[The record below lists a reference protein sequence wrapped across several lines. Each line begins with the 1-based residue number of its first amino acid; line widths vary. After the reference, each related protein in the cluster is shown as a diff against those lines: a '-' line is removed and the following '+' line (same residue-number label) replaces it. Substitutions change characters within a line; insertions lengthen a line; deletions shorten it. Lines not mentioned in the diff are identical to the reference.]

1 MDPLSAVFLGCFVF
15 GFGAL
20 LISLLLGGL
29 EGVHIGGHHIDVFG
43 GAHADVGHLHGVHAG
58 GHLAGGHGAGHIVH
72 GGGHVA
78 HGHVDVGHVGTHSVE
93 HAGGHASGHEGSGGL
108 SLLSFLNPSAVL
120 TFLTWFGGAG
130 FILRNYYGAVAML
143 SLALAALAGVVGASL
158 VVVFMLKV
166 LLPHQTVMRQADYDP
181 VGSLGR
187 VSVPIRADGV
197 GEVIYTR
204 GGTRRSAGARSFDG
218 RALERGA
225 EVVIAKYERGVA
237 YVQPW
242 EEFVSRESRTGA
254 AEGNE

>member
-20 LISLLLGGL
+20 LVSLLLGGL
-29 EGVHIGGHHIDVFG
+29 EGIHIGGHHIDVFG
-43 GAHADVGHLHGVHAG
+43 GGHADLGHLHGTHAG
-58 GHLAGGHGAGHIVH
+58 GHLASGHAGAPVGHGHLDVHHAGTHGGAHGVEHPGGHD
-72 GGGHVA
+72 GGP
-78 HGHVDVGHVGTHSVE
+78 
-93 HAGGHASGHEGSGGL
+93 GL
-108 SLLSFLNPSAVL
+108 SWLSFLNPSAVL

-143 SLALAALAGVVGASL
+143 SLALAALVGVVGASL
-158 VVVFMLKV
+158 VVAFMLKV

-187 VSVPIRADGV
+187 VSMPIRAGGV
-197 GEVIYTR
+197 GEVVYTR
-204 GGTRRSAGARSFDG
+204 GGTRRSAGARSLDG
-218 RALERGA
+218 EALERGA
-225 EVVIAKYERGVA
+225 EVVIAKYENGLA

-242 EEFVSRESRTGA
+242 EEFVSREGRTRA